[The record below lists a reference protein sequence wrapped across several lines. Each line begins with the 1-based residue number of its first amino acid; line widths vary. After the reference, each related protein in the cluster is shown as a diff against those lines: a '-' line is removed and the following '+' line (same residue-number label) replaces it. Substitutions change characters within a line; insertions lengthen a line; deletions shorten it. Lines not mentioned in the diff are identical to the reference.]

1 MKELVQN
8 YKTGELKLEEVP
20 VSALRSG
27 GVLVQNAYSL
37 ISAGTERRSIS
48 TAQANLMEKARKR
61 PDLVKRVT
69 DNIKRE
75 GIVATYKKV
84 RNRLDDIKA
93 LGYSS
98 AGVVIESA
106 CDEFRA
112 GDRVACAGAG
122 YASHAEIIYVPK
134 NLVVKIPDGVDFD
147 EAAFTTLGSIATQGV
162 RQADVRVGE
171 NVVVI
176 GLGLVGLLTVQILK
190 AAGCNVIGLDIDEER
205 FDLAREL
212 GCDATYKS
220 DWDSLQSVENFTNG
234 IGADAVIITA
244 ATQSNEPVELAINL
258 ARKKGTV
265 VIVGLVGMDIP
276 RSPFYEKEL
285 DIRISCSYG
294 PGRYDQS
301 YEEKGIDYPV
311 GYVRWTENR
320 NMQAF
325 INLVAAKKINVKKM
339 ITHKFP
345 INKATEAYDLILN
358 NKEKFIGVLLEYPQ
372 SKAEGSALRNSA
384 PRNVGEQSEQVE
396 KPKSKIQIPDVTP
409 KTSADLRI
417 GFIGAGN
424 FAQSYLLPHVTKF
437 DGATLKGVCTSHGTS
452 AKKVAQK
459 FSFEFCTTNSQ
470 DIFEDNSIN
479 IVFIATRHKSHGRY
493 VTDALQSGKNVFV
506 EKPLCINHEQLD
518 EIREVYEQN
527 SQRFILQVG
536 FNRRFSPYSTEIK
549 KFFSNRSA
557 PFVVNYRVN
566 AGTIPE
572 DNWLQDP
579 EQGGRIIGEVCHF
592 VDLVQFI
599 TDANPVKVYAE
610 RIDRDE
616 SCSVTLSFEDGSICT
631 VFYLANGDSSLP
643 KERVEFFCGEKT
655 AVLDN
660 WQKLWLYKDGKRKKV
675 KLGSEKGHKE
685 EINAFLNSIQ
695 NGLKNPIPFEN
706 IYMTTLTTFKIHESL
721 EKGKTVELPISERLA
736 NELSS

>member
-1 MKELVQN
+1 MKQLIQN

-20 VSALRSG
+20 VPALRSG
-27 GVLVQNAYSL
+27 GVLAQNAYSL
-37 ISAGTERRSIS
+37 ISAGTERSSVS
-48 TAQANLMEKARKR
+48 TAQASLIGKARKR
-61 PDLVKRVT
+61 PDLVKQVL
-69 DNIKRE
+69 DNVKRE
-75 GIVATYKKV
+75 GIIATYKKV
-84 RNRLDDIKA
+84 KNRLDDIKA

-98 AGVVIESA
+98 AGVVIESS
-106 CDEFRA
+106 CDEFQA

-134 NLVVKIPDGVDFD
+134 NLVVKIPDDVDFD
-147 EAAFTTLGSIATQGV
+147 EAAFTTLGAIAMQGM

-171 NVVVI
+171 TVVVI

-190 AAGCNVIGLDIDEER
+190 AAGCNVIGLDIDEGV
-205 FDLAREL
+205 FDLAKEL

-220 DWDSLQSVENFTNG
+220 DWDCLQSVENYTNG

-244 ATQSNEPVELAINL
+244 ATSSNEPIELAINL
-258 ARKKGTV
+258 ARKKGVV

-325 INLVAAKKINVKKM
+325 INLVAAKKINVKRM

-345 INKATEAYDLILN
+345 IAKAIGAYNLILN
-358 NKEKFIGVLLEYPQ
+358 NKEKFIGILLEYPQ
-372 SKAEGSALRNSA
+372 
-384 PRNVGEQSEQVE
+384 QVE
-396 KPKSKIQIPDVTP
+396 KTRSKIQIPHATP
-409 KTSADLRI
+409 NPSANLRI

-437 DGATLKGVCTSHGTS
+437 DGVTLKGVCTSHGTS

-459 FSFEFCTTNSQ
+459 FGFEFCTTNPQ
-470 DIFEDNSIN
+470 DIFEDDSIN
-479 IVFIATRHKSHGRY
+479 VVFIATQHKSHGRY
-493 VTDALQSGKNVFV
+493 VIDALKSGKNVFV
-506 EKPLCINHEQLD
+506 EKPLCVTYEELD
-518 EIREVYEQN
+518 EIKSVYE
-527 SQRFILQVG
+527 SSERILSVG
-536 FNRRFSPYSTEIK
+536 FNRRFSPYSAEIK
-549 KFFSNRSA
+549 KFFRNRPA
-557 PFVVNYRVN
+557 PFVINYRVN

-572 DNWLQDP
+572 DHWLQDP
-579 EQGGRIIGEVCHF
+579 EQGGRIIGEACHF
-592 VDLVQFI
+592 IDLVQFI
-599 TDANPVKVYAE
+599 TDSNPVEVYAE
-610 RIDRDE
+610 CIDGDE
-616 SCSVTLSFEDGSICT
+616 SCSIMITFEDGSIST
-631 VFYLANGDSSLP
+631 IFYLANGDYSLP
-643 KERVEFFCGEKT
+643 KEQVEFFCEGKT

-660 WQKLWLYKDGKRKKV
+660 FQELCLYKDSKRKKV
-675 KLGSEKGHKE
+675 KLGNAKGHKE
-685 EINAFLNSIQ
+685 EIDAFLNSVRK
-695 NGLKNPIPFEN
+695 GTENPIPFQS

-721 EKGKTVELPISERLA
+721 EKGQKVDLL
-736 NELSS
+736 